1 MLYMNFQNMK
11 AKHPM
16 QIVTDIAR
24 AMQEVLTQR
33 ADELA
38 RETKFIKRQRKMTGS
53 GFVQALVFG
62 WLAEGEARLE
72 TLSQSCENVCVTITR
87 QGLNQRFTP
96 EAADFLKAVLYESLA
111 QVIRANPI
119 NTELLSRFEGVY
131 VLDSTVIT
139 LPVEL
144 KGIWDGCQGSALKL
158 SVCWDLVSGEL
169 IEVELHNAKE
179 HDQKSSLQCRSIPRN
194 VIRLTDLGYFKLDVL
209 QNIAENDGLW
219 VTRYKLKT
227 MLLDE
232 HYKKLDL
239 LALLCEA
246 ENDQIDVP
254 VYLGATHQIPCRL
267 IAQSVSDEQLKQ
279 RQQQLKRWESKH
291 QDKASNL
298 KWELLRW
305 SIYITNATAQ
315 QLTTDEVIV
324 MIRVRWQI
332 ELLFKLWKDVI
343 DIDDWRTHNV
353 WRILCEVY
361 AKLIACIIQH
371 WLMISGG
378 IHSLEKSMTQAI
390 PPIRH
395 FAWGIAFI
403 INYFPQLLGFL
414 VQHIGNIL
422 ATSCHIDFSSK
433 SLPTHQRIK
442 RHTA

>member
-1 MLYMNFQNMK
+1 
-11 AKHPM
+11 M
-16 QIVTDIAR
+16 QIVTDIAT
-24 AMQEVLTQR
+24 AMQEVLTKR

-38 RETKFIKRQRKMTGS
+38 RTVGFIKRQRKMTGS

-72 TLSQSCENVCVTITR
+72 TLSQSCENVSVNITR

-119 NTELLSRFEGVY
+119 DTELLNRFDGVY
-131 VLDSTVIT
+131 VLDSTIII

-144 KGIWDGCQGSALKL
+144 EEIWEGCQGSALKL
-158 SVCWDLVSGEL
+158 SVCWDLLSGEL
-169 IEVELHNAKE
+169 IDVELHNAKE
-179 HDQKSSLQCRSIPRN
+179 HDQKSSLQFRSIPRN
-194 VIRLTDLGYFKLDVL
+194 VIRLTDLGYFNLDVL
-209 QNIAENDGLW
+209 QDIAQDNGLW

-227 MLLDE
+227 TLLDDQYE
-232 HYKKLDL
+232 KLDL
-239 LALLCEA
+239 LALLSEA
-246 ENDQIDVP
+246 ERDTIDIS

-267 IAQSVSDEQLKQ
+267 IAQPVSDEQLAQ

-291 QDKASNL
+291 QDKASDL

-305 SIYITNATAQ
+305 SIYLTNATPE
-315 QLTTDEVIV
+315 QLTTEEVIV
-324 MIRVRWQI
+324 MIRIRWQI

-343 DIDDWRTHNV
+343 DIDDWRTQNV

-378 IHSLEKSMTQAI
+378 IHSLEKSMTQAT

-403 INYFPQLLGFL
+403 INHFPQILGFL
-414 VQHIGNIL
+414 IQHIGNIL
-422 ATSCHIDFSSK
+422 AASCHIDFSSN
-433 SLPTHQRIK
+433 SSPTHQRIK
-442 RHTA
+442 QNTA